1 MEVNDMKAIIH
12 FLKRMT
18 KAIQLE
24 IKEHTI
30 SFVVYMILRIL
41 VIFMLGFKM
50 INHDYESVF
59 MCLLTLALLI
69 VPGFAQVTFKIELPT
84 ILEIMILC
92 FIFSAQILGEI
103 CNFYEIIPFWDT
115 ILHTIN
121 GFLAAAIGFSLIN
134 ILNNSEKKYFYLSP
148 IFVVIVSFCF
158 SMTIGVL
165 WEFFEFSM
173 DYFFE
178 MNTQK
183 NTFLQAINIGAID
196 NVSVSVIKDISSV
209 VISNAQGESVVLA
222 GYIDIGLYDTMS
234 DLIVNFIGA
243 FVFSVCGYFYIK
255 NPLKNIFF
263 KKVIPHRKDVDKDYL
278 KKCR

>member
-12 FLKRMT
+12 FLKRMA

-69 VPGFAQVTFKIELPT
+69 VPSFAQVTFKIELPT

-255 NPLKNIFF
+255 NPLKNIFL